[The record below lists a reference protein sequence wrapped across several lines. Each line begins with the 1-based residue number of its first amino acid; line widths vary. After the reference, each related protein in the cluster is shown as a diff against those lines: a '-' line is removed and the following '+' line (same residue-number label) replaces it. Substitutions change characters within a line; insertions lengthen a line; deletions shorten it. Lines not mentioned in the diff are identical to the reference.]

1 MGEHRGVRPS
11 PAVRSLRVALVV
23 IAVLGVLLAPTLLLI
38 DAEADARG
46 AMALYALVVLVYLG
60 AGILAWWRRPGN
72 RMGPLIVVTGFSVY
86 AGALFNAHHPVLVA
100 IGTVL
105 STATLA
111 LVVHILHA
119 FPSGYLRGRLSRLV
133 VALAYVNSTVLE
145 APEYL
150 FSSARESPL
159 FVAEAPAVLAVA
171 AVTQRAVG
179 VAIALATAAV
189 LLRRLRSADRANRR
203 TLISLL
209 AYGTFAI
216 LFIPFSSVI
225 LEGFFGVDPVW
236 RSIAQLAVMGGVP
249 IAFTFGVLRGGF
261 ARTAG
266 LSELEVWLDASG
278 DAPSAIRAALA
289 RTVGDPDLEV
299 VYWVEERGIHID
311 DEGTAVALPVG
322 RGRRT
327 SVEVELDGRRIAAV
341 IYDQHLIADA
351 QSVRSAARLVAL
363 RLDRARLTAELH
375 ASERAL
381 AASRARIEAAD
392 AAAIEPDT
400 GIERLT
406 QRQREVL
413 ALMAAGRTNAAIARE
428 LVLSEKSVV
437 NHISRIFDALDLPVA
452 PDDHRRVIAAM
463 RYLAR

>member
-1 MGEHRGVRPS
+1 
-11 PAVRSLRVALVV
+11 
-23 IAVLGVLLAPTLLLI
+23 
-38 DAEADARG
+38 
-46 AMALYALVVLVYLG
+46 
-60 AGILAWWRRPGN
+60 
-72 RMGPLIVVTGFSVY
+72 
-86 AGALFNAHHPVLVA
+86 
-100 IGTVL
+100 
-105 STATLA
+105 
-111 LVVHILHA
+111 
-119 FPSGYLRGRLSRLV
+119 
-133 VALAYVNSTVLE
+133 
-145 APEYL
+145 
-150 FSSARESPL
+150 
-159 FVAEAPAVLAVA
+159 
-171 AVTQRAVG
+171 
-179 VAIALATAAV
+179 
-189 LLRRLRSADRANRR
+189 
-203 TLISLL
+203 
-209 AYGTFAI
+209 
-216 LFIPFSSVI
+216 
-225 LEGFFGVDPVW
+225 
-236 RSIAQLAVMGGVP
+236 MGGVP